1 MLQVI
6 FIVIQPLN
14 NEQEALKPVYEVF
27 NEDRYASPGA
37 SVRPNV
43 IPSVEEIYSFMS
55 SVFEQAQFS
64 PECNVIALVYINRLM
79 SLSGI
84 PLNAKN
90 WRPILLSALLLAQKV
105 WDDRCLANVDFP
117 VIWRSA
123 VHHADDTLL
132 DLKAINLFERK
143 FLELLSYNVTVSSSL
158 YAKYYFELRSL
169 CESNDRR
176 FVLDP
181 LDPGQAAHLEA
192 MSRTSSNNVK
202 SGNRIKSAV
211 LGGSKPKTSRAVIS

>member
-1 MLQVI
+1 
-6 FIVIQPLN
+6 
-14 NEQEALKPVYEVF
+14 
-27 NEDRYASPGA
+27 
-37 SVRPNV
+37 
-43 IPSVEEIYSFMS
+43 MS

-84 PLNAKN
+84 PLHAKN

-117 VIWRSA
+117 VIWKSA
-123 VHHADDTLL
+123 VHHADETLL

-176 FVLDP
+176 FGLGP
-181 LDPGQAAHLEA
+181 LDPDQANHLEA
-192 MSRTSSNNVK
+192 MSRTSSESVQK
-202 SGNRIKSAV
+202 GSRIKSAV
-211 LGGSKPKTSRAVIS
+211 LGSGPKPKMSRAVIS